1 MAGHGL
7 RGVNIRQRLDE
18 DELDGQELRTL
29 TFGDRTISYDTG
41 LNFAP
46 KYGERSKQAHMPMQ
60 LTDKCNSSGYD
71 FYLQNHMPIAH
82 MITSCLSSAEDF
94 MCVLRLVSL
103 HCFSDTSRR
112 PLAC

>member
-46 KYGERSKQAHMPMQ
+46 KYGEWSKQALLPMQ
-60 LTDKCNSSGYD
+60 FTAKCKSSGNN
-71 FYLQNHMPIAH
+71 FYLN
-82 MITSCLSSAEDF
+82 
-94 MCVLRLVSL
+94 
-103 HCFSDTSRR
+103 
-112 PLAC
+112 

>member
-46 KYGERSKQAHMPMQ
+46 KYGEWSKHAHMPMQ
-60 LTDKCNSSGYD
+60 L
-71 FYLQNHMPIAH
+71 
-82 MITSCLSSAEDF
+82 
-94 MCVLRLVSL
+94 
-103 HCFSDTSRR
+103 
-112 PLAC
+112 

>member
-46 KYGERSKQAHMPMQ
+46 KYGKWS
-60 LTDKCNSSGYD
+60 
-71 FYLQNHMPIAH
+71 
-82 MITSCLSSAEDF
+82 
-94 MCVLRLVSL
+94 
-103 HCFSDTSRR
+103 
-112 PLAC
+112 

>member
-60 LTDKCNSSGYD
+60 LTAICKSFGNN
-71 FYLQNHMPIAH
+71 FYL
-82 MITSCLSSAEDF
+82 S
-94 MCVLRLVSL
+94 
-103 HCFSDTSRR
+103 
-112 PLAC
+112 